1 MAGSNAAIMT
11 TILAKNGGRSPIA
24 LLPKLDPTALA
35 IQLVKINVFLANIS
49 VRALRFASA
58 ANMTIPAAPL
68 GAATK
73 IAIPAVIL
81 AATTAANAAKPN
93 HLARKIAAIT
103 ISVRP
108 HCRAAPA
115 IWKNSN
121 APMPAAR
128 SCAATAG
135 ANAIARK
142 HPRLT

>member
-1 MAGSNAAIMT
+1 MNARAVPGEPAAMW
-11 TILAKNGGRSPIA
+11 
-24 LLPKLDPTALA
+24 
-35 IQLVKINVFLANIS
+35 AN
-49 VRALRFASA
+49 
-58 ANMTIPAAPL
+58 APL
-68 GAATK
+68 GARGRLA
-73 IAIPAVIL
+73 IQNVIPA
-81 AATTAANAAKPN
+81 ATAVANAAKPN

-103 ISVRP
+103 ISLRP